1 MKRSL
6 LFVLSLCLF
15 SLFIFLVKSEKGIR
29 LDIRQK
35 GESFIEGLKIVNRK
49 NGSQD
54 WTLFARRADISEN
67 GERAYLT
74 DIEMKIENR
83 GITVKAEKGLYGMT
97 DKKLI
102 IDGKA
107 VAQGDNYSITADKI
121 ELDSGGSNL
130 KSDGDV
136 FMEGKKF
143 SVKGKGMHT
152 DSAGQ
157 KVRILR
163 DVEAV
168 FYH

>member
-15 SLFIFLVKSEKGIR
+15 SLFFVLVKGERGTR

-35 GESFIEGLKIVNRK
+35 GESFIEGLKIVNRR
-49 NGSQD
+49 NGSRI
-54 WTLFARRADISEN
+54 WTLFARRADITEN

-74 DIEMKIENR
+74 DIEMKIEDR

-107 VAQGDNYSITADKI
+107 VARGDSYSITADKI
-121 ELDSGGSNL
+121 ELDSGGGNL

-136 FMEGKKF
+136 FIEGRKF
-143 SVKGKGMHT
+143 NVRGKGMYT
-152 DSAGQ
+152 DSAVQ